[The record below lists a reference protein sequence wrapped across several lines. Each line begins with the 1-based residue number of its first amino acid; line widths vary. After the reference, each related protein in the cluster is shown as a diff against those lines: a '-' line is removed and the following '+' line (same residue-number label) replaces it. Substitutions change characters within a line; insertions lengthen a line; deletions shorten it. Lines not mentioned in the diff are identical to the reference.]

1 MSGRGDRNM
10 RADMNGVD
18 AALRDQFDWY
28 PVAKKEF
35 KDAIRS
41 RGFLV
46 LSVLFTV
53 FFMLPPASV
62 VFGIFDFGPQ
72 GQDVGMQFLISSVYL
87 NMVTLLVPV
96 VALFVGYAAITKER
110 TSGSLKLLL
119 SLPFSRRDVL
129 VGKVIGRCVVAG
141 VTLGFALALTALF
154 FVASELT
161 FKGDLFGL
169 FVLYTMAFTV
179 VFVAIVVSISGAF
192 STSFRSAIASFFVY
206 FYFTFGWNS
215 LANGIGDLLADYLG
229 VTGSLRWNV
238 VLLVKLVNPNQAYK
252 TLTNSMLAEGS
263 NAMRSSRF
271 GMFSQ
276 NTTQMQEICTGVLNG
291 NATLQRGLF
300 GNTTVCGES
309 ARSIP
314 FYVSDPAV
322 FVYMVAWI
330 GVAAALAYY
339 TFSVVDL

>member
-1 MSGRGDRNM
+1 MSGSDERNM
-10 RADMNGVD
+10 HSDMGGVD
-18 AALRDQFDWY
+18 SVLRDQFDWY

-62 VFGIFDFGPQ
+62 IYGIFNFGPQ
-72 GQDVGMQFLISSVYL
+72 GQDIGMQFLISSVYL
-87 NMVTLLVPV
+87 NMVTLLVPI

-141 VTLGFALALTALF
+141 VTLLGALALTALF
-154 FVASELT
+154 FVVSDLT
-161 FKGDLFGL
+161 FKPDLFGS
-169 FVLYTMAFTV
+169 FVLYTLAFTV

-192 STSFRSAIASFFVY
+192 SNSFRSAIASFFVY

-215 LANGIGDLLADYLG
+215 LANSVGDLLANQLG
-229 VTGSLRWNV
+229 VSGVARWNV
-238 VLLVKLVNPNQAYK
+238 VLFIKLVNPNQAYK
-252 TLTNSMLAEGS
+252 TLTNSMLADSS
-263 NAMRSSRF
+263 NGMRSSRF

-276 NTTQMQEICTGVLNG
+276 NSTEMQEICTGVLNG
-291 NATLQRGLF
+291 NATVQRGLF
-300 GNTTVCGES
+300 GNTTVCGDS
-309 ARSIP
+309 AQSIP
-314 FYVSDPAV
+314 FYFSDPAV

-330 GVAAALAYY
+330 GIAAALAYY
-339 TFSVVDL
+339 TFNIVDL